1 MTTID
6 WSPRE
11 RALREE
17 YKLLSLGFSQLYT
30 EHQDLIN
37 TVGPRLSAEYLQAV
51 GELQYKVLQLQLE
64 IKLLSMRE
72 SLLRQYV
79 NRDETPDVE
88 RVNKELERV
97 REEYNA
103 TLRQESEKLFY
114 AKEYLKSPELSP
126 DESKEI
132 RRLYQ
137 TIVKLVHPDL
147 HPESTE
153 EMIEIFRR
161 GTQLYK
167 EGDLDGIRD
176 LYNVVL
182 FKHPTEGIDVT
193 NGIEYEIEQLKGRIA
208 KIKAKIE
215 ELWQTFPYT
224 FAKELADPQWVEQRQ
239 RDLTETIRQL
249 EDRKAK
255 MQEIITLLEEYE
267 SQGF

>member
-17 YKLLSLGFSQLYT
+17 YKLLSLEFSQLYT

-51 GELQYKVLQLQLE
+51 GELQYEVLQLQLE

-88 RVNKELERV
+88 RVDKELERV

-147 HPESTE
+147 HPEATE

-161 GTQLYK
+161 ATQLYK
-167 EGDLDGIRD
+167 EA
-176 LYNVVL
+176 
-182 FKHPTEGIDVT
+182 
-193 NGIEYEIEQLKGRIA
+193 EYEIEQLKGRIA
-208 KIKAKIE
+208 KIRAKIE

-239 RDLTETIRQL
+239 RDLEETIRQL
-249 EDRKAK
+249 EERKAK

>member
-1 MTTID
+1 M
-6 WSPRE
+6 
-11 RALREE
+11 
-17 YKLLSLGFSQLYT
+17 
-30 EHQDLIN
+30 
-37 TVGPRLSAEYLQAV
+37 
-51 GELQYKVLQLQLE
+51 QYKVLQLQLE

-88 RVNKELERV
+88 RVDKELERV

-147 HPESTE
+147 HPEATE

-161 GTQLYK
+161 ATQLYK
-167 EGDLDGIRD
+167 EADLDGIRD

-208 KIKAKIE
+208 KIRAKIE

-224 FAKELADPQWVEQRQ
+224 FAKELADPQWVDQRQ
-239 RDLTETIRQL
+239 RDLEETIRQL
-249 EDRKAK
+249 EERKAK